1 MLLLRG
7 WVNRGK
13 GKEASVY
20 CESLIQTAKGE
31 GLMAEQRHGRYY
43 AQELMMDQ
51 EDANVRELI
60 QDALDA
66 GEHHEWHLVGVS
78 DVVAGQGVMLFWD
91 TSRPGFGR
99 TSR

>member
-1 MLLLRG
+1 
-7 WVNRGK
+7 VNRGE

-20 CESLIQTAKGE
+20 WTSPTYAAEGE

-51 EDANVRELI
+51 DASIRELI

-78 DVVAGQGVMLFWD
+78 DVVPGQGVILFWD
-91 TSRPGFGR
+91 TARPGFGR